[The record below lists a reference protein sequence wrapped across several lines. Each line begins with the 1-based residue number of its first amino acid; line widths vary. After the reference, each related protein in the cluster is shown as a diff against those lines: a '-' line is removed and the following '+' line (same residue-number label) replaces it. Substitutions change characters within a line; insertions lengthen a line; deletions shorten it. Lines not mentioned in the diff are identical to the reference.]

1 MCVGFVSSANFQH
14 FMKFMISRYFLLEY
28 FQRNKH
34 LSEVDCQK
42 GVCTRVFQIP
52 SILNHHKVFLEELR
66 KKLDTWELKQTIGD
80 VFLDVVR
87 FPVKHL
93 VVLFNEN
100 IHLSFH
106 FLQLKLL
113 FICVPSQSVKG

>member
-1 MCVGFVSSANFQH
+1 M
-14 FMKFMISRYFLLEY
+14 
-28 FQRNKH
+28 
-34 LSEVDCQK
+34 
-42 GVCTRVFQIP
+42 FQIP

-87 FPVKHL
+87 FTIKHP

-113 FICVPSQSVKG
+113 SIRVPFFLSICHKSLSQAMKCRISIKIIPLIVR